1 MASPGTHI
9 KFTAVIM
16 LALLAVS
23 IMAQSGNRPHANAS
37 GGVQV
42 GVIARRDDNRS
53 SPITSKDVA
62 IFDNGAEQSIR
73 NFTPDPSPAR
83 IVLLVDNS
91 LSIRADVEK
100 LEQAAREFAYEIFE
114 GDKLLIVGYD
124 EQAEIVSDWTDDA
137 KAIEASLKLFRKKGQ
152 PHLFDAIR
160 AVVEEAL
167 RPLPSQKRI
176 IIVISDGLDRGS
188 KATFEQTLAEL
199 QAENIMVYAVQ
210 AVDRTRGAIRRDV
223 PKPKVVI
230 DKLAEGT
237 GGQIFSI
244 DEPQLAA
251 KAICDELRKNRY
263 TLLCSFKRAFRHAAG
278 IAGRGKPGNHRESEV
293 NAAAKLAFL
302 ARVQIKKPRHY
313 QQDQQFHEDEEPEN
327 ERAIFEERVRIS
339 YVGSNDQATE
349 DPYYLPFSI
358 PPRHYFSFNNPDSQC
373 ITFNAYCLLSLPGT
387 FIPIG
392 RLFAPAICAESI
404 AASPWIT
411 TRPLPCLKASA

>member
-1 MASPGTHI
+1 MVG
-9 KFTAVIM
+9 
-16 LALLAVS
+16 LLSVS
-23 IMAQSGNRPHANAS
+23 ILAQSGYKPNANAS
-37 GGVQV
+37 GGVMV
-42 GVIARRDDNRS
+42 GVVAHRDNNQT

-62 IFDNGAEQSIR
+62 IYDNGVEQSIR
-73 NFTPDPSPAR
+73 NFTKDPSPAR

-100 LEQAAREFAYEIFE
+100 LEQAAREFAYEIYE

-167 RPLPSQKRI
+167 RPIPVQKRT

-223 PKPKVVI
+223 PKPRVVI

-237 GGQIFSI
+237 GGRIFSI
-244 DEPQLAA
+244 EEPQVAA
-251 KAICDELRKNRY
+251 KTICDELRQNRY
-263 TLLCSFKRAFRHAAG
+263 VL
-278 IAGRGKPGNHRESEV
+278 
-293 NAAAKLAFL
+293 
-302 ARVQIKKPRHY
+302 
-313 QQDQQFHEDEEPEN
+313 
-327 ERAIFEERVRIS
+327 S
-339 YVGSNDQATE
+339 YVPSSAPFGQARSLLVVGNE
-349 DPYYLPFSI
+349 G
-358 PPRHYFSFNNPDSQC
+358 
-373 ITFNAYCLLSLPGT
+373 ITVRSKSMQQPN
-387 FIPIG
+387 
-392 RLFAPAICAESI
+392 
-404 AASPWIT
+404 
-411 TRPLPCLKASA
+411 

>member
-1 MASPGTHI
+1 MRSPRTHI
-9 KFTAVIM
+9 S
-16 LALLAVS
+16 LAALIAAGVVAIS
-23 IMAQSGNRPHANAS
+23 IMGQSGNRPHANAA

-42 GVIARRDDNRS
+42 SVVARRDDNQKG
-53 SPITSKDVA
+53 PITSKEVA
-62 IFDNGAEQSIR
+62 VFDNGVEQSIR
-73 NFTPDPSPAR
+73 NFTPDPAPAR

-100 LEQAAREFAYEIFE
+100 LEQAAREFAYEIYE

-137 KAIEASLKLFRKKGQ
+137 KAIEGSLKLFRKKGQ

-167 RPLPSQKRI
+167 RPLPSQKRT

-199 QAENIMVYAVQ
+199 QSENIMVYAVQ

-244 DEPQLAA
+244 DEPSVAA
-251 KAICDELRKNRY
+251 KAICDELRQNRY
-263 TLLCSFKRAFRHAAG
+263 VL
-278 IAGRGKPGNHRESEV
+278 
-293 NAAAKLAFL
+293 
-302 ARVQIKKPRHY
+302 
-313 QQDQQFHEDEEPEN
+313 
-327 ERAIFEERVRIS
+327 S
-339 YVGSNDQATE
+339 YVPSSAPFGQARA
-349 DPYYLPFSI
+349 LLVVG
-358 PPRHYFSFNNPDSQC
+358 NQG
-373 ITFNAYCLLSLPGT
+373 ITVRAKSMQQPN
-387 FIPIG
+387 
-392 RLFAPAICAESI
+392 
-404 AASPWIT
+404 
-411 TRPLPCLKASA
+411 